1 VDPKELRRL
10 AAEVDEEHRDTMRT
24 VVEDM
29 GETFF
34 GTGASATAPSRRSFL
49 RRVGV
54 SGLVAGVGAVGL
66 ARPAA
71 AQTASSTTSTTLPAR
86 PTADDLAILGFAQS
100 VELAAVAAYGAAAAT
115 GKISSDVLAVAVTFQ
130 GHHREH
136 AQAIAGLAGSAAP
149 GKPNQKLLA
158 EFGPKIAAAG
168 TEKALLEIAY
178 TLEMAAAATYA
189 KVVELFKSADAVH
202 KVVAIGPIEARHA
215 VVLGTVLGKSLAE
228 MIPSLEPTSGALL
241 PTAYPIGG

>member
-24 VVEDM
+24 VIEDM
-29 GETFF
+29 SETFF
-34 GTGASATAPSRRSFL
+34 GADTAATASDRRSFL

-54 SGLVAGVGAVGL
+54 SGLVAGAGAVAL

-71 AQTASSTTSTTLPAR
+71 AQTASSTTSTLPAR
-86 PTADDLAILGFAQS
+86 PTTDDLTILGFAQS

-136 AQAIAGLAGSAAP
+136 AQAIGGLAGSAAP

-158 EFGPKIAAAG
+158 EFGPKITAAG